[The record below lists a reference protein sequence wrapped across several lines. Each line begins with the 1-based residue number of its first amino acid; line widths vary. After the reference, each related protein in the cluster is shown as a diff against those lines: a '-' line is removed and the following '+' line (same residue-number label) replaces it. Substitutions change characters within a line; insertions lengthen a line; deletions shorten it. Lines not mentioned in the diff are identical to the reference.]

1 MFVTGVFFLTTP
13 YVGYLD
19 NLFVLYVLGALVGFL
34 EPARTSWGARSAVFL
49 LSLLAMFTHP
59 TTCVVFLGTMF
70 VVLGWHILSMR
81 FDFRAVL
88 DRDLPALLS
97 VFAGMFFGVIVW
109 LLGKFVLWGTP
120 GNLADAALPPPY
132 TRAFFM
138 DRLMEWVRAQYP
150 LVVIPLMVIAIVWI
164 ARRARRDR
172 EPADAYRTMIVWWLL
187 PYAASVIFVVA
198 GKGLPDSRVMN

>member
-97 VFAGMFFGVIVW
+97 VFAGMFFGVFVW

-120 GNLADAALPPPY
+120 GNLADAALPPPPAGGVPAGGDRVGGD
-132 TRAFFM
+132 RAAPPGGPRPRRCLPHD
-138 DRLMEWVRAQYP
+138 DRLVAAAVRGERD
-150 LVVIPLMVIAIVWI
+150 L
-164 ARRARRDR
+164 RRGRQG
-172 EPADAYRTMIVWWLL
+172 
-187 PYAASVIFVVA
+187 ASV
-198 GKGLPDSRVMN
+198 LPLHELPGRDHAAERG